1 MATKAND
8 KKLTFAEMTA
18 LGEKLHAIAK
28 TVVSPFSKL
37 DKTKTEISE
46 KIQYFGKVVA
56 AMKRLYQEEYNAGK
70 LPKDMPFKKAKNGKR
85 PGYFDM
91 HAGGELPGRV
101 EQLAEL
107 FNTLVLGIGGKSL
120 ISEED
125 YDLCTAAWLEAAN
138 PIINEAMKQHGDN
151 WKGCDDVLDVV
162 NILTKRPS
170 DGLKKLKEI
179 RKRQKGE
186 AETGAGEGEENAGA
200 GDGQVVALT
209 VGRAVEFLKA
219 AIQGAGNLPTEDAG
233 NLYAD
238 IMSLGDAWAES
249 GVDEATQERWAQNIA
264 SGVHPNIVVKS
275 APAAAAA

>member
-1 MATKAND
+1 MATKPND

-18 LGEKLHAIAK
+18 LATGELHALAK
-28 TVVSPFSKL
+28 TVISPFSRL
-37 DKTKTEISE
+37 QKTTTEISE
-46 KIQYFGKVVA
+46 KIQFFGKVVA
-56 AMKRLYQEEYNAGK
+56 AMKRAYQAEVNAGDK
-70 LPKDMPFKKAKNGKR
+70 LVKDMPFKKAKNGKR

-107 FNTLVLGIGGKSL
+107 FNALVLGIGGKPL
-120 ISEED
+120 ITEED
-125 YDLCTAAWLEAAN
+125 YDLCTAAWLEASN

-151 WKGCDDVLDVV
+151 WKGSDDVLDVV

-170 DGLKKLKEI
+170 DGLKKLKAI
-179 RKRQKGE
+179 RKRQKGL
-186 AETGAGEGEENAGA
+186 ETEEGGDGENAGA
-200 GDGQVVALT
+200 GEVAALT

-219 AIQGAGNLPTEDAG
+219 AIKGAGQIKPEDAG

-249 GVDEATQERWAQNIA
+249 GVDEATMERWANNVA
-264 SGVHPNIVVKS
+264 HGVHPNIELK
-275 APAAAAA
+275 PAEMAA